1 MNRKIQNSLSS
12 ASTNRMSSPFAP
24 SLFVQRFTHAAAARA
39 RLPLPPLGRVG
50 DPHLLD
56 RLHAPLTRYRD

>member
-1 MNRKIQNSLSS
+1 
-12 ASTNRMSSPFAP
+12 MSSHFAP
-24 SLFVQRFTHAAAARA
+24 SHFVQRFTHAGAARA

-50 DPHLLD
+50 DPYLLD